1 MKKIEVTISPE
12 GEIKV
17 EAFGYVGADC
27 VKATEF
33 LNRALGKV
41 KGRSYKPEFRIK
53 TQQQQGN

>member
-1 MKKIEVTISPE
+1 MKTIEVTISPT
-12 GEIKV
+12 GDIKV

-33 LNRALGKV
+33 LNRALGKG
-41 KGRSYKPEFRIK
+41 KGRRYKPEFHNK